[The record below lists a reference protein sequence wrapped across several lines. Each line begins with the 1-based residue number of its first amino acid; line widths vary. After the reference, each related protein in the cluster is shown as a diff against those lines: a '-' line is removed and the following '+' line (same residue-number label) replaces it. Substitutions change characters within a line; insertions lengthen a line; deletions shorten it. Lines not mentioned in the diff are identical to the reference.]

1 MHSKERTAWVWL
13 ACLVLAPS
21 FYFVWGRALDLK
33 PGNELLSR
41 LTNLA
46 MPLVLMAIAALSVKL
61 LNIKNAR
68 QEGKEILDERDQL
81 IEARASAVAY
91 QVLMVG
97 MIVVGFVM
105 PFSATQWE
113 LIDTA
118 FFAIVLAE
126 MVHSVLILRA
136 YRKGIHV

>member
-13 ACLVLAPS
+13 ACLVIAPS
-21 FYFVWGRALDLK
+21 VYFVWGRYLDLI
-33 PGNELLSR
+33 PNNELLSR
-41 LTNLA
+41 LANLA
-46 MPLVLMAIAALSVKL
+46 MPLVLMAVAALSVKL
-61 LNIKNAR
+61 LNLKNAR

-91 QVLMVG
+91 QVLMAG

-126 MVHSVLILRA
+126 VVHSALILRA